1 MDRVFLDANV
11 LFSAAYK
18 PNARLLE
25 LWKLKGISLCS
36 SRYVLEEAR
45 VNLPKEDQ
53 QRRLLKLADALHF
66 HEASEQKIPAG
77 IKLPEKDSPILQGAI
92 EARASYLLTGD
103 IRHFG
108 TYLGRTI
115 AGVKILAP
123 AEYLKNHR

>member
-77 IKLPEKDSPILQGAI
+77 IKLPEKDSPLQAAI

-115 AGVKILAP
+115 TGVEILAP